1 MRTVALVIACS
12 GCLISEPEG
21 TTQQWP
27 PELGGTVEN
36 VVAGDLDGNGS
47 TDIVVMMSGTP
58 SQAGLYY
65 LNSDRDLL
73 WETGDPVVSV
83 SRFVPMELVHPVGAI
98 IDARSVPRIYV
109 ATGSDKLTVSALAND
124 LTVDESGDST
134 VPGGGSVWL
143 GLMDFPGAQSH
154 VVISN
159 GSSIDHLVANTVS
172 DRRELPALNSP
183 TWNLAQV
190 ATSFPDGAV
199 QRAVVATAGAIYRC
213 AIPTTPGSPFAWE
226 VVRTGAPWLGQ
237 TAYDFDGDG
246 REEIIGFDAQA
257 HDICVVDPGA
267 EIIPVT
273 PSCIHLTS
281 TFTGSDIA
289 IFAGTNLSP
298 ISTSDILVVQGSS
311 TETNYSLAED
321 ITYSAVTMMVSAAE
335 VRTIPE
341 AGPPRGRTVLARP
354 SPGRGAS
361 VITFGSDGT
370 AACVLGPC

>member
-1 MRTVALVIACS
+1 
-12 GCLISEPEG
+12 
-21 TTQQWP
+21 
-27 PELGGTVEN
+27 
-36 VVAGDLDGNGS
+36 
-47 TDIVVMMSGTP
+47 
-58 SQAGLYY
+58 
-65 LNSDRDLL
+65 
-73 WETGDPVVSV
+73 
-83 SRFVPMELVHPVGAI
+83 
-98 IDARSVPRIYV
+98 
-109 ATGSDKLTVSALAND
+109 
-124 LTVDESGDST
+124 
-134 VPGGGSVWL
+134 
-143 GLMDFPGAQSH
+143 MDFPGAQSH